1 MARNFKKL
9 DIYKDAYQLAL
20 DMYKLTDK
28 FPAHEQNNL
37 ISQIRRAAV
46 SVPVNIAEG
55 SAKRSPKEFLNFLNI
70 AYGSSQEIEVL
81 IELSKD
87 IGYIDRNNCEDIDEQ
102 IDKVNRKL
110 FAFIS
115 YNERAEKGKGFFKR
129 IKKKV
134 KEESKFN
141 K

>member
-1 MARNFKKL
+1 MSRNYKKFM
-9 DIYKDAYQLAL
+9 IYTDSYKLAL
-20 DMYKLTDK
+20 ALYKLTEK
-28 FPAHEQNNL
+28 FPAHEHNNL
-37 ISQIRRAAV
+37 ISQVRRAAV

-55 SAKRSPKEFLNFLNI
+55 SAKRSTKEFLNFLNI

-87 IGYIDRNNCEDIDEQ
+87 IGYINEEDYERIYEE

-115 YNERAEKGKGFFKR
+115 STEKFVPRKSFFKR
-129 IKKKV
+129 VRKQVKKGMD
-134 KEESKFN
+134 
-141 K
+141 